1 MNSFMKKDDARV
13 YEQLQQ
19 EWVDALRNSPTEQE
33 GRSDWSF
40 VQRRLGSASPALLF
54 AQLEDVRSYWKELLG
69 PARLEPYV
77 DRFVSPAWTVKDLI
91 AHVASWSCELRQQV
105 ETVAGGES
113 ITRGIPY
120 ALSVIGPNEWNAV
133 EVEKRRPRNVGR
145 LLQEFEKETT
155 LMQELVLD
163 LPERALHDEK
173 AFGLAPSG
181 DPSALWR
188 GTIAQ
193 VVLLK
198 CGHDRYHM
206 EHIRRL
212 QEVIE
217 QIA

>member
-1 MNSFMKKDDARV
+1 MTKDDAPI

-19 EWVDALRNSPTEQE
+19 DWLELLRNSSAEQE
-33 GRSDWSF
+33 DISDWSF
-40 VQRRLGSASPALLF
+40 VERRLGSASPTLLF
-54 AQLEDVRSYWKELLG
+54 AQLEDVRSYWKELLD
-69 PARLEPYV
+69 PSRLEPYV
-77 DRFVSPAWTVKDLI
+77 DRFISPAWTVKDLV

-105 ETVAGGES
+105 ETVAKGET

-120 ALSVIGPNEWNAV
+120 ALSVIGPNEWNEV
-133 EVEKRRPRNVGR
+133 EVEKRRPVKIGR
-145 LLQEFEKETT
+145 ILEEFEKETI
-155 LMQELVLD
+155 LMQDLVLD
-163 LPERALHDEK
+163 LPEQKLHDEK

-181 DPSALWR
+181 DPSALWK